1 MLERMV
7 TSSVLILV
15 LCALRV
21 LLRGRVSARVMYALW
36 LLVALRLLL
45 PAGLVE
51 SPASIMN
58 VVPGAQG
65 VEETLGRP
73 ADRKSVV

>member
-21 LLRGRVSARVMYALW
+21 LLRGRVSA
-36 LLVALRLLL
+36 
-45 PAGLVE
+45 G
-51 SPASIMN
+51 
-58 VVPGAQG
+58 
-65 VEETLGRP
+65 
-73 ADRKSVV
+73 